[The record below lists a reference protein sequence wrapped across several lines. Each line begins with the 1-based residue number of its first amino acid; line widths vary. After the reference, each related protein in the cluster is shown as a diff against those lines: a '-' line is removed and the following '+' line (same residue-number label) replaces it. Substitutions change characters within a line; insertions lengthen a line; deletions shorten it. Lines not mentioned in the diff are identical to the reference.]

1 MTDTRLSPGP
11 RVGVVVIGGGQNCE
25 HDVSLASARS
35 VAAGLDPDRY
45 DVSSLTIGLD
55 GGWLGDDLRPLPGG
69 ATDAM
74 ARISVADVVFPA
86 VHGPRGEDG
95 TLAGLCELA
104 GVPYVGSGVR
114 AGALAMDKWATKL
127 VAEALGIKTAHG
139 RLVTA
144 GSLDPADDG
153 LDLPLV
159 VKPVGA
165 GSSHGV
171 RRVETSQQLGE
182 AVLAALALDDRVL
195 VEELVRGREID
206 VAVLE
211 WPNGTRLVG
220 PPLEVVNPD
229 GAVFDTERKYDG
241 TAEFLL
247 PAAVTDAQRAALS
260 QAAVTLFGAL
270 GCAGAAR
277 FDFFLTSEGL
287 VLNEVNTMPGM
298 TAQSQVPK
306 IFAAVGLSYPELLD
320 VLIEC
325 ALLRRPRPA
334 TRAEQS
340 VVPLKDHAATT
351 R

>member
-1 MTDTRLSPGP
+1 MTDTWLRPRPRL
-11 RVGVVVIGGGQNCE
+11 GVVVIGGGQNCE

-35 VAAGLDPDRY
+35 VAAGLDSDRY

-55 GGWLGDDLRPLPGG
+55 GGWLGDDMRPLPGG
-69 ATDAM
+69 ATEAM
-74 ARISVADVVFPA
+74 ARIAVADVVFPA

-95 TLAGLCELA
+95 TIAGLCELA
-104 GVPYVGSGVR
+104 GVAYVGSGVR

-127 VAEALGIKTAHG
+127 VAEALGIGTAVG

-144 GSLDPADDG
+144 GCDPADVG

-171 RRVETSQQLGE
+171 RRVETLQQLGE
-182 AVLAALALDDRVL
+182 AVVTALALDDRALVEVL
-195 VEELVRGREID
+195 VHGREID

-260 QAAVTLFGAL
+260 QAAVTLFDTL

-277 FDFFLTSEGL
+277 FDFFLTGKGL
-287 VLNEVNTMPGM
+287 ILNEVNTMPGM

-306 IFAAVGLSYPELLD
+306 MFAAVGLSYAELLD

-325 ALLRRPRPA
+325 ALLRHTRPA
-334 TRAEQS
+334 TPAGQS